1 MHRLV
6 STLSLAVFATAAL
19 AGASQQA
26 RAADDKP
33 IIIGSTLPLTGPL
46 QSLGAIVRE
55 ANEQAIADANS
66 AGGIELGGVKH
77 KIEYKVLDNQ
87 SNPNLVTQ
95 QARTLVLEQNAVA
108 LLGSFTPPLSIPLSN
123 VAEQLRVPAIFT
135 NTPIEG
141 WQAANPKGWTYAW
154 DIFVAEPQMTA
165 LEYDAASLAQTNKK
179 VALFTDTEDDGV
191 VFGDLW
197 AKEAAKRGFEI
208 VYHAKFPI
216 GTSDFG
222 QFIQAAK
229 SANADLVFAI
239 MIPPDGIALWKQMKA
254 LGYAPKVASCEKCAH
269 TVAWPKVLGELAQ
282 GTLMFG
288 WWSPDSGFPGTDHVM
303 AVWSKKYGLT
313 SDLETAATNFGVTQ
327 VLLDAIKR
335 SGTAEPAAINKA
347 LGETNL
353 ASVVGPVKF
362 SKNTVVLPAF
372 MRQWQGD
379 RQVQVAPADKNA
391 AKLLAPLPGFAH

>member
-1 MHRLV
+1 MQRFI
-6 STLSLAVFATAAL
+6 STLSLAVFAAAAL
-19 AGASQQA
+19 GGAGQEAYA
-26 RAADDKP
+26 VDAKP
-33 IIIGSTLPLTGPL
+33 IVIGSTLPLTGPL

-55 ANEQAIADANS
+55 ANEQAIADANTS
-66 AGGIELGGVKH
+66 GGIEIGGVKH

-123 VAEQLRVPAIFT
+123 VAEQLQVPAIFT
-135 NTPIEG
+135 NTPVEG
-141 WQAANPKGWTYAW
+141 WRAANPKGWTYAW
-154 DIFVAEPQMTA
+154 DIFVAETQMTA
-165 LEYDAASLAQTNKK
+165 LEYDAASLTQTNKK

-269 TVAWPKVLGELAQ
+269 TVAWPKVLGELAL

-303 AVWSKKYGLT
+303 AVWSKKYGMT
-313 SDLETAATNFGVTQ
+313 TDLETAASNFGVTQ

-335 SGTAEPAAINKA
+335 SGTGDPKAINKA

-362 SKNTVVLPAF
+362 TNNTVVLPAF

-379 RQVQVAPADKNA
+379 KQVQVAPADKNA
-391 AKLLAPLPGFAH
+391 AKFLAPLPGFAP

>member
-1 MHRLV
+1 MQRFI
-6 STLSLAVFATAAL
+6 STLSLAVFAAAAL
-19 AGASQQA
+19 GGAGQEAYA
-26 RAADDKP
+26 VDAKP
-33 IIIGSTLPLTGPL
+33 IVIGSTLPLTGPL

-229 SANADLVFAI
+229 SANADLVFA
-239 MIPPDGIALWKQMKA
+239 K
-254 LGYAPKVASCEKCAH
+254 
-269 TVAWPKVLGELAQ
+269 
-282 GTLMFG
+282 
-288 WWSPDSGFPGTDHVM
+288 
-303 AVWSKKYGLT
+303 
-313 SDLETAATNFGVTQ
+313 
-327 VLLDAIKR
+327 
-335 SGTAEPAAINKA
+335 
-347 LGETNL
+347 
-353 ASVVGPVKF
+353 
-362 SKNTVVLPAF
+362 
-372 MRQWQGD
+372 
-379 RQVQVAPADKNA
+379 
-391 AKLLAPLPGFAH
+391 